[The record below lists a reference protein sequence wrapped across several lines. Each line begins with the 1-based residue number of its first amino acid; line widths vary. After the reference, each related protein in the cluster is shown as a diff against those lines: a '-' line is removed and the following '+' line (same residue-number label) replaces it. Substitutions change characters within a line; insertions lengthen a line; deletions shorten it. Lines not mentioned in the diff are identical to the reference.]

1 MTFDEIKAIALD
13 DKISTRS
20 LSIRSQWS
28 IELNTLM
35 ETMSPLNHKTNP
47 NQLVGCAIYQTST
60 DSFLSDLP
68 DSFLPDAPLTIQ
80 FSVENPIIYFYLHKT
95 IEAPNIVH
103 YAVSC
108 YKSIIKIDSSF
119 VLVSAIVDHDETP
132 ELIDFIRRQ
141 FNDI

>member
-35 ETMSPLNHKTNP
+35 ETMSPLNYKTNP

-60 DSFLSDLP
+60 DSFLSD
-68 DSFLPDAPLTIQ
+68 APLQIQ
-80 FSVENPIIYFYLHKT
+80 FAVENPIIYFYLHKT
-95 IEAPNIVH
+95 IEAPNTVH

-108 YKSIIKIDSSF
+108 YRSIIKIDNSF
-119 VLVSAIVDHDETP
+119 VLVSAIADHDETP